1 VRACDSCG
9 VVHECDSVN
18 EHLISRGLVVPFRD
32 MGYYGGF
39 VDDAPWE
46 PWGEDEAFNICEVC
60 VRALLR
66 ALPGL
71 ARKVADRY
79 PDETFLKTL

>member
-1 VRACDSCG
+1 
-9 VVHECDSVN
+9 
-18 EHLISRGLVVPFRD
+18 